1 MKTTLKTSAETNVE
15 NQKSNFNYKWN
26 PTSDSKCLK
35 TWEEENE
42 EYATWDLIFEEQDT
56 ATY

>member
-1 MKTTLKTSAETNVE
+1 MKATLKTSANHNVE
-15 NQKSNFNYKWN
+15 NQEPHFHFKCN
-26 PTSDSKCLK
+26 PASDSASLK

-56 ATY
+56 ATC